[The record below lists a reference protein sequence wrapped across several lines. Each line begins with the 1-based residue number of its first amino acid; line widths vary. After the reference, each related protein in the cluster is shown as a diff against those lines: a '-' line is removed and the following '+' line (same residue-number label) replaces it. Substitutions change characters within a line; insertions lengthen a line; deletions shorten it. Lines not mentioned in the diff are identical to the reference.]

1 MLKRKF
7 TILLLGFLTL
17 GGVAGCRDTSAQDR
31 AILDDVAQYVPLLVD
46 KTDGTT
52 YRNTE
57 VNDLKDGNDLIAVTS
72 GVRKGKNFNVA
83 WSYREGDGLASFTI
97 GEPKEGATDILIA
110 PGYEEYE
117 PVFYGTSEV
126 EDVTNKPKA
135 KIGRLVATLSIK
147 NTTKTMYFDFQLEPQ
162 WKITWLS
169 IPEAKVAPAG
179 QLIGVR
185 GYVTGIFPD
194 WNSLTIADGVDGYN
208 FFKVMNFKNDG
219 IKVGDLVAG
228 VGSASGYNGLMQI
241 GYIKRITLLDPAD
254 YPDVKNPEYTEI
266 TAQDFYDWRI
276 ASEEERLMTKLDGM
290 DSALVSMRNLTLVK
304 ITDRDDME
312 IDHVPTSNI
321 HSNLVVT
328 ADVTQWDGT
337 PGTIEIRISLSYHML
352 PDNQAAFEEFFQANK
367 GKKINYDGPLT
378 WYNEPN
384 LGPYEVTS
392 LSVAE

>member
-1 MLKRKF
+1 MFKRKF
-7 TILLLGFLTL
+7 TIVLLGLLTL
-17 GGVAGCRDTSAQDR
+17 GGLAGCGDTTAEDR

-46 KTDGTT
+46 KTDGST
-52 YRNTE
+52 YRNVD
-57 VNDLKDGNDLIAVTS
+57 VNELKDGNDLIAVTS
-72 GVRKGKNFNVA
+72 GVRKGKNFKVE
-83 WSYREGDGLASFTI
+83 WSYREGEGLATFDI
-97 GEPKEGATDILIA
+97 GTPTEGATDILIA

-117 PVFYGTSEV
+117 PVFFGTTEV
-126 EDVTNKPKA
+126 EDETNKPKP
-135 KIGRLVATLSIK
+135 KIGRLIANLTLRK
-147 NTTKTMYFDFQLEPQ
+147 ATKTMYFDFQLNPQ

-169 IPEAKVAPAG
+169 IPEAKVAPAQ

-219 IKVGDLVAG
+219 IAVGDLVAG
-228 VGSASGYNGLMQI
+228 VGNASGYNGLMQI
-241 GYIKRITLLDPAD
+241 GYIKRITILNPDN
-254 YPDVKNPEYTEI
+254 YPDIKNPAYTEI

-276 ASEEERLMTKLDGM
+276 ASEEERLMSRLDGM

-352 PDNQAAFEEFFQANK
+352 PENQAAFDEFFQANK
-367 GKKINYDGPLT
+367 GKLINYDGPLT

-392 LSVAE
+392 LSLA